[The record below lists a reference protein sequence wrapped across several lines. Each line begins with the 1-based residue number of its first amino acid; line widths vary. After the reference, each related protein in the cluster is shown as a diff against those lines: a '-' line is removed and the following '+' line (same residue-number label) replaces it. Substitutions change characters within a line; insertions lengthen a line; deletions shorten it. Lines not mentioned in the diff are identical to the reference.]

1 MASDTSVPLDTSV
14 YAPPKAT
21 EPPQPVPG
29 RRRPPAFFA
38 TSPLKLVVMSTVT
51 FGFYGLF
58 WFYANWQRL
67 KRRGHP
73 RISPFWRTFFAL
85 FFSYALFRTVKKT
98 ADDEKIV
105 ARFSPGLLALGW
117 TFANLLVLFPKVG
130 WFLSYGSVFLLV
142 PIQKTMNDINRALY
156 PDHDPNTRFTAW
168 NIVGI
173 VLGGLLL
180 AAALWGTLETIQPG

>member
-1 MASDTSVPLDTSV
+1 MSDDTSLPLDTSV
-14 YAPPKAT
+14 YAPPKAID
-21 EPPQPVPG
+21 PPLPTSG
-29 RRRPPAFFA
+29 SKRPPIFFA

-51 FGFYGLF
+51 LGFYELF

-85 FFSYALFRTVKKT
+85 FFCYSLFRTVKQT
-98 ADDEKIV
+98 ARAEKIA

-117 TFANLLVLFPKVG
+117 VLVKFLSVLPKAG
-130 WFLSYGSVFLLV
+130 WVLSYGAVFLLV
-142 PIQKTMNDINRALY
+142 PIQMTMNDVNRALY
-156 PDHDPNTRFTAW
+156 PNHDPNTRFTAW

-173 VLGGLLL
+173 VLGGLFL
-180 AAALWGTLETIQPG
+180 AAAIWGSLQPV

>member
-1 MASDTSVPLDTSV
+1 MNDDAPLPLDPSI

-21 EPPQPVPG
+21 DAPLPIPG
-29 RRRPPAFFA
+29 RKRPPIFFA

-58 WFYANWQRL
+58 WFFANWQRL

-73 RISPFWRTFFAL
+73 RISPFWRTFFAM
-85 FFSYALFRTVKKT
+85 FFCYSLFRIVKQT
-98 ADDEKIV
+98 AEAEKIA

-117 TFANLLVLFPKVG
+117 VLGNFLFMVPKIG
-130 WFLSYGSVFLLV
+130 LILSYGAVVFLV
-142 PIQKTMNDINRALY
+142 PVQKTMNDVNRALY

-173 VLGGLLL
+173 VLGGLLF
-180 AAALWGTLETIQPG
+180 AAAMWESL